1 METKIKRLV
10 MTFKAL
16 RRRHNRILRSYE
28 KLASKLY
35 MPLAGEM
42 VSVKRICLR
51 SCGYYEKVSAYGTV
65 FYRRDRGGKFY
76 VKDYPCDKRQP
87 CTWCD
92 SCDGSSC
99 EYDGHEKFICAD
111 YVALSQA
118 EEIVDMLG
126 DELENLLVELDK
138 LGVDPYDDLWR

>member
-16 RRRHNRILRSYE
+16 RKRNNRAINGFN

-35 MPLAGEM
+35 VPLGSKM
-42 VSVKRICLR
+42 VNVKRMFLADD
-51 SCGYYEKVSAYGTV
+51 GYRHVSGYGTV
-65 FYRRDRGGKFY
+65 FYRRDCGGKFY

-92 SCDGSSC
+92 FCDGSSC
-99 EYDGHEKFICAD
+99 EYDGHEKVICAD
-111 YVALSQA
+111 YAALSQA
-118 EEIVDMLG
+118 EEIIDMLG